1 MSKTNEKNSILL
13 ENRINIY
20 TVEKG
25 KLKILLQRKSKEPYK
40 GYWELP
46 GSLLKKEE
54 TLEENI
60 DNLLTET
67 IGTKDIYKEQN
78 YTFSNIDRYPNER
91 VLATSY
97 IALTDKRLVKLNKEA
112 EGIEDIEWFDI
123 KELPKIAYDHKEIL
137 DKARE
142 ELKTKLTNTTI
153 LKNLFPSDFTLPELQ
168 NTFESIMNI
177 KLDRRNFR
185 KKFIT
190 LGLIEETGY
199 NNIGGSGRPAK
210 LYRFKENIKETNLF

>member
-1 MSKTNEKNSILL
+1 MSKTNEKNKIVL
-13 ENRINIY
+13 ENRINIF

-25 KLKILLQRKSKEPYK
+25 NLKILLQKKSKDPYK

-46 GSLLKKEE
+46 GSVLKKNE
-54 TLEENI
+54 TIEENI
-60 DNLLTET
+60 DSILKET
-67 IGTKDIYKEQN
+67 IGTVGIYKEQN
-78 YTFSNIDRYPNER
+78 YTFSNIDRCPSER
-91 VLATSY
+91 ILATSY
-97 IALTDKRLVKLNKEA
+97 IALTDIRRILPKHKTA
-112 EGIEDIEWFDI
+112 EIETKEWFDI
-123 KELPKIAYDHKEIL
+123 KELPKIAFDHKEII
-137 DKARE
+137 DKAKE

-153 LKNLFPSDFTLPELQ
+153 LKNLFPADFTLPELQ
-168 NTFESIMNI
+168 NIFESIMDV

-199 NNIGGSGRPAK
+199 NNVGGSGRPAK

>member
-13 ENRINIY
+13 ENRINIF
-20 TVEKG
+20 TVENG
-25 KLKILLQRKSKEPYK
+25 NLKVLLQKKSKEPYK

-46 GSLLKKEE
+46 GSLLKKDE

-60 DNLLTET
+60 NNLLIET
-67 IGTKDIYKEQN
+67 IGTKNIYKEQN
-78 YTFSNIDRYPNER
+78 YTFSSIDRYPNER

-97 IALTDKRLVKLNKEA
+97 IGLTDTRKVKLNKN
-112 EGIEDIEWFDI
+112 IEDIEDIQWFDM
-123 KELPKIAYDHKEIL
+123 KELPKIAFDHKEIM
-137 DKARE
+137 DKARQ
-142 ELKTKLTNTTI
+142 ELKSKLTNTTV

>member
-1 MSKTNEKNSILL
+1 MSKINEKNSILL
-13 ENRINIY
+13 ENRINIF
-20 TVEKG
+20 TVENG
-25 KLKILLQRKSKEPYK
+25 NLKILLQKKSKEPYK

-46 GSLLKKEE
+46 GSLLTKEE
-54 TLEENI
+54 TLENSI
-60 DNLLTET
+60 DNLLIET
-67 IGTKDIYKEQN
+67 IGTKEIYKEQN
-78 YTFSNIDRYPNER
+78 YTFSSIDRYPNER

-97 IALTDKRLVKLNKEA
+97 IGLTDTRKVKLNNN
-112 EGIEDIEWFDI
+112 IEDIQWFNM
-123 KELPKIAYDHKEIL
+123 KKLPKIAFDHIEIM
-137 DKARE
+137 DKARQ
-142 ELKTKLTNTTI
+142 ELKTKLTNTAV

-168 NTFESIMNI
+168 NIFESIMNI

-210 LYRFKENIKETNLF
+210 LYRFKENIKDTNLF

>member
-13 ENRINIY
+13 ENRINIF

-25 KLKILLQRKSKEPYK
+25 ALKILLQRKTKDPYK

-46 GSLLKKEE
+46 GSLLEKEE

-60 DNLLTET
+60 DKLLIET

-78 YTFSNIDRYPNER
+78 YTFSSIDRYPNER
-91 VLATSY
+91 VIATSY
-97 IALTDKRLVKLNKEA
+97 VGLTDKRLVKINKET
-112 EGIEDIEWFDI
+112 EDIEDIEWFDI

>member
-1 MSKTNEKNSILL
+1 MSKTNEKNSIIL
-13 ENRINIY
+13 ENRISIF

-25 KLKILLQRKSKEPYK
+25 KLKVLLQRKSKEPYK

-46 GSLLKKEE
+46 GETLKNTE

-97 IALTDKRLVKLNKEA
+97 IALTDKSLVTLKKENCEI
-112 EGIEDIEWFDI
+112 EGIEWFDI
-123 KELPKIAYDHKEIL
+123 KELPKIAFDHKEIM

-142 ELKTKLTNTTI
+142 QLKLKLTNTTI

-210 LYRFKENIKETNLF
+210 LYRFKEKIKDTNLF